1 MRDSAL
7 IQINTIVNDPR
18 IYSIEA
24 VSIFSQDR
32 GSDKRVK
39 PLKLGVQTSSEYMPT
54 QLLHQMMVFSCW
66 KGQHCTEIIL

>member
-1 MRDSAL
+1 ML
-7 IQINTIVNDPR
+7 IRINTVVNDPR

-54 QLLHQMMVFSCW
+54 QFLHHLLVYSCW
-66 KGQHCTEIIL
+66 KGQNSTEIIL

>member
-1 MRDSAL
+1 ML
-7 IQINTIVNDPR
+7 IRINTVVNDPR

-32 GSDKRVK
+32 GSGKGFK

-54 QLLHQMMVFSCW
+54 QFLFHLMVYSRW
-66 KGQHCTEIIL
+66 KGQNSTEIIL